1 MVVEN
6 SEKEATNS
14 PEKTAKEGTSLP
26 FEIKTLHK
34 KALLKLLHCHHSGIV
49 LTYPELSL
57 EIGVGEKTKA
67 WQCQAWKH
75 LKGGGFIVK
84 GRQQKTFEISQK
96 GVELAMSFASDEELA
111 EFKTPASND
120 ELHEK
125 IRSKLA
131 KDMHKGKKH
140 HGKKIF
146 DLFLKEQDTSFLR
159 LELATTLGTNPDAH
173 SFFYGFKALEKM
185 GLVST
190 TGKVTKEEFVHK
202 SESLNKLKRANEQ
215 GDEKDDGKEKDGEEN
230 GETPQ
235 QKARIRGGQQLFK
248 LSEKAFLVTAKKRE
262 NEE

>member
-1 MVVEN
+1 MVVKK

-14 PEKTAKEGTSLP
+14 AEKTAKAVPSLP
-26 FEIKTLHK
+26 FEIKILHK

-75 LKGGGFIVK
+75 LKGGGFIVPGSEK
-84 GRQQKTFEISQK
+84 KTFELSQR
-96 GVELAMSFASDEELA
+96 GVELAMAFASDEELA

-125 IRSKLA
+125 IRFKLA
-131 KDMHKGKKH
+131 KDTQKGKKH
-140 HGKKIF
+140 HGKKIL
-146 DLFLKEQDTSFLR
+146 DILLKEEDTSFLR
-159 LELATTLGTNPDAH
+159 LELATKLGTNPDAH

-190 TGKVTKEEFVHK
+190 TGKVTKEELVRK
-202 SESLNKLKRANEQ
+202 SESLTKLKRANEQ
-215 GDEKDDGKEKDGEEN
+215 GDEKDGEEK
-230 GETPQ
+230 GEKPKK
-235 QKARIRGGQQLFK
+235 KARIRGGPQLFK
-248 LSEKAFLVTAKKRE
+248 LSEKAFLVTAKKQVKE
-262 NEE
+262 G